1 MKEQERYSSL
11 KRALQRQD
19 DKQKRLS
26 TNFTYTTMLRV
37 KEAAVARE
45 KQENRIQFIATI
57 VASLLMI
64 MGGTYIVA
72 PIIKN
77 YTFSFSLRNYFLL
90 MSENI
95 DTLKL
100 YAPIF
105 VALILLLL
113 LDIKLRAIFKKKLN
127 Q

>member
-1 MKEQERYSSL
+1 MKEQEGYSSL

-19 DKQKRLS
+19 NKQKKLS

-37 KEAAVARE
+37 REAAVARE
-45 KQENRIQFIATI
+45 KRENRIQFFAIIAT
-57 VASLLMI
+57 SLLMI
-64 MGGTYIVA
+64 IDCEYIVA

-77 YTFSFSLRNYFLL
+77 YTFSFNLRDYFLS
-90 MSENI
+90 MSDNI
-95 DTLKL
+95 DALNL

-105 VALILLLL
+105 IALILLLL

>member
-11 KRALQRQD
+11 KRAMQRREN
-19 DKQKRLS
+19 KQKKLS
-26 TNFTYTTMLRV
+26 TNFTYTTMVRV
-37 KEAAVARE
+37 REAAVARE
-45 KQENRIQFIATI
+45 KRENRIQFFATI
-57 VASLLMI
+57 AASLLMI
-64 MGGTYIVA
+64 IGAIYIIVPIMG
-72 PIIKN
+72 N
-77 YTFSFSLRNYFLL
+77 YTFSIIPRVSIC
-90 MSENI
+90 EHI

-105 VALILLLL
+105 IALILLLL

>member
-11 KRALQRQD
+11 KRAMQRQD
-19 DKQKRLS
+19 SKQKRLS

-37 KEAAVARE
+37 KETAVARE
-45 KQENRIQFIATI
+45 KRENRIQFLAT
-57 VASLLMI
+57 VVVSLLMI
-64 MGGTYIVA
+64 MSGTYIVA

-77 YTFSFSLRNYFLL
+77 YTYSFSLWDYFLS
-90 MSENI
+90 MSDNI
-95 DTLKL
+95 DAFKL

-105 VALILLLL
+105 IGIILLLL

>member
-11 KRALQRQD
+11 KRALQRQNY
-19 DKQKRLS
+19 KQKRLS

-37 KEAAVARE
+37 REAAVARE
-45 KQENRIQFIATI
+45 KQEYRIQFLAAV

-64 MGGTYIVA
+64 IGCAYIVA

-77 YTFSFSLRNYFLL
+77 YTISFSLWDYFLS
-90 MSENI
+90 MSDNI
-95 DTLKL
+95 DAFKL

-105 VALILLLL
+105 IGIILLLL

>member
-1 MKEQERYSSL
+1 MKEQERYNTL

-19 DKQKRLS
+19 SKKKRLS

-57 VASLLMI
+57 IASLLML
-64 MGGTYIVA
+64 MGGAYIVT

-77 YTFSFSLRNYFLL
+77 YTFSFSLRDYILS

-105 VALILLLL
+105 IALILLLL
-113 LDIKLRAIFKKKLN
+113 LDIKLRAIFKKKHN

>member
-11 KRALQRQD
+11 KRAMQRQD
-19 DKQKRLS
+19 SKQKRLS

-37 KEAAVARE
+37 KETAVARE
-45 KQENRIQFIATI
+45 KQEYRIQFLAAV

-64 MGGTYIVA
+64 IGCAYIVA

-77 YTFSFSLRNYFLL
+77 YTISFSLWDYFLS
-90 MSENI
+90 MSDNI
-95 DTLKL
+95 DAFKL

-105 VALILLLL
+105 IGIILLLL

>member
-11 KRALQRQD
+11 KRAMQRQD
-19 DKQKRLS
+19 SKQKRLS

-37 KEAAVARE
+37 KETAVARE
-45 KQENRIQFIATI
+45 KREYRIQFLAAV

-64 MGGTYIVA
+64 IGCAYIVA

-77 YTFSFSLRNYFLL
+77 YTISFSLWDYFLSI
-90 MSENI
+90 SENI
-95 DTLKL
+95 DALKL
-100 YAPIF
+100 YTPIF
-105 VALILLLL
+105 FGIILLLL
-113 LDIKLRAIFKKKLN
+113 IDIKLRAIFKKKLN

>member
-11 KRALQRQD
+11 KRAMQRQD
-19 DKQKRLS
+19 SKQKRLS

-37 KEAAVARE
+37 REAAVARE
-45 KQENRIQFIATI
+45 KRENRIQFLATVI
-57 VASLLMI
+57 VSLLMI
-64 MGGTYIVA
+64 MSVAYIVA

-77 YTFSFSLRNYFLL
+77 YTFSFSLQDYFI
-90 MSENI
+90 SICENI
-95 DTLKL
+95 DALKL
-100 YAPIF
+100 YTPIF
-105 VALILLLL
+105 IGIILLLL